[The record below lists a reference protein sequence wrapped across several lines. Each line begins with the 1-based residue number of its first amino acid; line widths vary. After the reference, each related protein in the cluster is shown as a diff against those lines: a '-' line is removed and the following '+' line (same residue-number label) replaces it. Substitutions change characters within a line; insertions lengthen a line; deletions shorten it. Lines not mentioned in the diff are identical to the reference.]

1 MMKTSCVSCK
11 SDKAMTRFHDQTHSV
26 EYDGIRMAVKGLAGW
41 RCGQC
46 GEVVFDAPS
55 AQRYAAVGDELVL
68 RARKKQSRELRR
80 IRHKLHLTQAQAA
93 RLTGG
98 GHNAFS
104 RYERGQA
111 VPLPATT
118 NLFKL
123 LDRHPDLIKEL
134 A

>member
-1 MMKTSCVSCK
+1 MKTFCVSCK
-11 SDKAMTRFHDQTHSV
+11 AGKAMTRFQGQTHSV
-26 EYDGIRMAVKGLAGW
+26 EYGSARSAVKGLAGW
-41 RCGQC
+41 RCEQC
-46 GEVVFDAPS
+46 GEIVFDAPS
-55 AQRYAAVGDELVL
+55 AQRYAAAGDELVL
-68 RARKKQSRELRR
+68 ASRKKQSRELRR
-80 IRHKLHLTQAQAA
+80 IRQKLHLTQAEAA

-104 RYERGQA
+104 RYERGEA

-134 A
+134 T